1 MLIDKIII
9 KLKQIILEYNFIK
22 KILNSSEF
30 NKVDFFKKFKEI
42 MAKDEHKQEKEN
54 YINCGDIFLS
64 FKSFL

>member
-54 YINCGDIFLS
+54 YINCGVIFLS
-64 FKSFL
+64 FKCCL